1 VLDRIADVEQV
12 TVADTE
18 IDNELM
24 LLSMRSGEPL
34 ETVRE
39 RMKQDGGLERL
50 REQLRRERTG
60 MVLYEKLAS

>member
-1 VLDRIADVEQV
+1 
-12 TVADTE
+12 VAETE